1 MRPSTSNGL
10 RRLFAVALVTTSC
23 SRAALPPEPVASR
36 LAEAADRELIAGD
49 ARIRYRAAGSG
60 RPIVLIHGYS
70 RSLNDW
76 FALADSFPGSR
87 VIALDLRGFGR
98 SSTFPDP
105 ARYGAAM
112 ADDVIRLLDH
122 LDIGKAHLIG
132 HSMGALV
139 AANVVARHPK
149 RVASASL
156 VAGPF
161 HPDSAAFAGATTRWV
176 ADLERGA
183 GMRDFLL
190 WLFPGMPDTVAV
202 GMSRATMAENDSSA
216 LVATMR
222 SLGALVI
229 PPERLAAS
237 KVPVFIAVGSND
249 PLAPLSRSLARVWTR
264 ATFVEVPRVNHS
276 QIITRPETLR
286 GIRALLSQ

>member
-1 MRPSTSNGL
+1 MRPPPAHGI
-10 RRLFAVALVTTSC
+10 RRSLLVALLAASC
-23 SRAALPPEPVASR
+23 SRAAVPPEPVASR
-36 LAEAADRELIAGD
+36 LAEASDRMFTAGD
-49 ARIRYRAAGSG
+49 ARIRYRVAGSG

-87 VIALDLRGFGR
+87 VIALDIRGFGK

-112 ADDVIRLLDH
+112 ADDVVRLLDH
-122 LDIGKAHLIG
+122 LDVGKAHLIG

-161 HPDSAAFAGATTRWV
+161 HPDSAAFAGASTRWI

-183 GMRDFLL
+183 GMRNFLL
-190 WLFPGMPDTVAV
+190 WLFPGMPDTVAA
-202 GMSRATMAENDSSA
+202 GMSRATMAENDSIA

-222 SLGALVI
+222 SLGALVVA
-229 PPERLAAS
+229 PERLATS

-249 PLAPLSRSLARVWTR
+249 PLAPLSRNLARVWTR
-264 ATFVEVPRVNHS
+264 ATFVEVPRVNHA